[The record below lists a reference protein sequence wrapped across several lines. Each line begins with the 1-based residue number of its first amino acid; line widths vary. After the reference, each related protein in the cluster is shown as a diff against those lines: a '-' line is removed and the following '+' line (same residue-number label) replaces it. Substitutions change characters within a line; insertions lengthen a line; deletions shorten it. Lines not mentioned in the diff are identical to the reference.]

1 MQPKPFVKCVL
12 LSLVIRRRPI
22 TFRKIILGV
31 FLCLPLW
38 VHAGGAVVGQE
49 APAVR
54 LPELSG
60 GGDVTLESL
69 RGKVVYLDFWASWCG
84 PCRVSFPILEALASE
99 LGPDG
104 FEVLAINVD
113 EVESDAQE
121 FLSDVPVSYLVVRD
135 AEGVSPQ
142 AYGIL
147 GMPTGYLIDREGV
160 VREIHQGFRKS
171 DGDQLRAEIV
181 KLLGE

>member
-1 MQPKPFVKCVL
+1 MHTKSLVKFVPTF
-12 LSLVIRRRPI
+12 LVIRLRLSVLNSMLLAVL
-22 TFRKIILGV
+22 F
-31 FLCLPLW
+31 CLPLW
-38 VHAGGAVVGQE
+38 VQADGAVVGQE

-54 LPELSG
+54 LPALSSG
-60 GGDVTLESL
+60 EDVSLDSL

-99 LGPDG
+99 LGPSG

-113 EVESDAQE
+113 EVEADAQE
-121 FLSDVPVSYLVVRD
+121 FLSEVPVSYLVVRD
-135 AEGVSPQ
+135 AKGVSPQ

-160 VREIHQGFRKS
+160 VREIHQGLRKS
-171 DGDQLRAEIV
+171 GGDQLRTEIV
-181 KLLGE
+181 KLFGD